1 MTSIKARTVRRG
13 LTSKGFDE
21 VNRGDIFYHF
31 IVNGRKSG
39 IHTMMSH
46 GETYCGTKYLMTMAP
61 QLGLRRDELVQLV
74 ECPLSRDEY
83 EKLPRERG
91 KLEPDGT

>member
-1 MTSIKARTVRRG
+1 LTSLKARTVRRG

-21 VNRGDIFYHF
+21 
-31 IVNGRKSG
+31 SG

-46 GETYCGTKYLMTMAP
+46 GETYCGTRYLTTMAR
-61 QLGLRRDELVQLV
+61 QLGLKREELVRLV

-83 EKLPRERG
+83 EKLLRGRG
-91 KLEPDGT
+91 KL